1 MSQIGKTEV
10 EVRPRYV
17 CCHPNAKG
25 TGCSLEFELHPAH
38 DRVEGSIF
46 VSFAAQKTLGSYEN
60 GRRIMPTFNW
70 EERITIR
77 LSVNEVAEMLEVFRG
92 YREKL
97 ADGNGIY
104 HRTAKANTIITLEH
118 RMEPVPGYLFCVS
131 RKSAEGGLKRL
142 GVLLSMKETLV
153 LAESFSGALLYMAF
167 GIPKV
172 VARASK
178 ETVNGTPS
186 SEAASLKDVA

>member
-1 MSQIGKTEV
+1 
-10 EVRPRYV
+10 
-17 CCHPNAKG
+17 
-25 TGCSLEFELHPAH
+25 
-38 DRVEGSIF
+38 
-46 VSFAAQKTLGSYEN
+46 
-60 GRRIMPTFNW
+60 MPTFNW

>member
-178 ETVNGTPS
+178 ETVNGAPS